1 MEHGAVRVF
10 LVTPGL
16 MQPTDAASNKKLKK
30 KETIENV

>member
-1 MEHGAVRVF
+1 MEHGAVRV